1 MLRVEHLTKRFGG
14 LIAVN
19 DVTFDVA
26 RGQVVSIVGPNG
38 AGKTTLFNLI
48 TGIAKP
54 DAGNVTFD
62 GRDITGFEPH
72 LLAQMGIGR
81 TFQNIRL
88 FPHLNALENVMIGR
102 VARTRSGVLDAL
114 RCSALDRRERI
125 EMVESAEALLDWV
138 GVGANRFLQ
147 IVGRN
152 AAGGIHGQTRDG
164 KTFVIFE
171 IIKRLQ
177 HRVVLDSGS
186 DEMLSLR
193 FERARR
199 AEDGE
204 IVRLGSATG
213 ENDFT
218 RFCAQKFGR
227 AIACVVE
234 QGARFAADVMDA
246 RRIAPKFIKKRQH
259 RRAHVRVERRGGVVI
274 EINRPW
280 HLC

>member
-138 GVGANRFLQ
+138 GVGANRF
-147 IVGRN
+147 
-152 AAGGIHGQTRDG
+152 
-164 KTFVIFE
+164 
-171 IIKRLQ
+171 RLP
-177 HRVVLDSGS
+177 
-186 DEMLSLR
+186 
-193 FERARR
+193 
-199 AEDGE
+199 AELPYGDQ
-204 IVRLGSATG
+204 R
-213 ENDFT
+213 
-218 RFCAQKFGR
+218 
-227 AIACVVE
+227 
-234 QGARFAADVMDA
+234 
-246 RRIAPKFIKKRQH
+246 
-259 RRAHVRVERRGGVVI
+259 RVEIARALALEPKLLILDEPTAGMVAREAHEVIHLIGRLREAGVTLMLIEHNMNVVMAASDHVVVI
-274 EINRPW
+274 SFGQKIAEGTPAEIRADERVIEAYLGVDEDDAVGATAP
-280 HLC
+280 

>member
-138 GVGANRFLQ
+138 GVGANRF
-147 IVGRN
+147 
-152 AAGGIHGQTRDG
+152 
-164 KTFVIFE
+164 
-171 IIKRLQ
+171 RLP
-177 HRVVLDSGS
+177 
-186 DEMLSLR
+186 
-193 FERARR
+193 
-199 AEDGE
+199 AELPYGDQ
-204 IVRLGSATG
+204 R
-213 ENDFT
+213 
-218 RFCAQKFGR
+218 
-227 AIACVVE
+227 
-234 QGARFAADVMDA
+234 
-246 RRIAPKFIKKRQH
+246 
-259 RRAHVRVERRGGVVI
+259 RVEIARALALEPKLLILDEPTAGMVAREAHEVIHLIGRLREAGVTLMLIEHNMNVVMAASDHVVVI
-274 EINRPW
+274 SFGQKIAEGTPAQIRADERVIEAY
-280 HLC
+280 LGVDEDDAVGATAS

>member
-138 GVGANRFLQ
+138 GVGANRF
-147 IVGRN
+147 
-152 AAGGIHGQTRDG
+152 
-164 KTFVIFE
+164 
-171 IIKRLQ
+171 RLP
-177 HRVVLDSGS
+177 
-186 DEMLSLR
+186 
-193 FERARR
+193 
-199 AEDGE
+199 AELPYGDQ
-204 IVRLGSATG
+204 R
-213 ENDFT
+213 
-218 RFCAQKFGR
+218 
-227 AIACVVE
+227 
-234 QGARFAADVMDA
+234 
-246 RRIAPKFIKKRQH
+246 
-259 RRAHVRVERRGGVVI
+259 RVEIARALALEPKLLILDEPTAGMVAREAHEVIHLIGRLREAGVTLMLIEHNMNVVMAASDHVVVI
-274 EINRPW
+274 SFGQKIAEGTPAQIRADERVIEAYLGVDEDDAVGATAP
-280 HLC
+280 